1 MADDKELV
9 SLLEQSQSII
19 EKLTCT
25 IRDLQPMAEFGE
37 KVIADDRY
45 YTMKE
50 SADILTER
58 VTDIT
63 GQMIGIN
70 KLFKILRD
78 IGILSSSESNW
89 NEPYR
94 SFIDQGYFYV
104 KLKETSLKVFN
115 VTLVTGKG
123 LEYIQRK
130 VVEYLC

>member
-1 MADDKELV
+1 
-9 SLLEQSQSII
+9 
-19 EKLTCT
+19 
-25 IRDLQPMAEFGE
+25 MAEFGE

-63 GQMIGIN
+63 GQMIGRN